1 MAEKCCCTECYVKLQ
16 ELEKRLEK
24 LEIER
29 DAAMQEK
36 QELVTENEELEYKVR
51 NLNKIVAD
59 LQKQVAEQKT
69 HIQQYHLQNQQYH
82 QQNTE
87 MMQELK
93 LLKEKVAVLEK
104 GSATLYV
111 AQAAS
116 LFQQS
121 ICCELLPETFGGDT
135 SATIKE
141 LVMYLK
147 GQKALP
153 EDVNDDL
160 GIARNKWKDIR
171 KKLGWTQWD
180 DDEWEFNSLP
190 NDLKAIILL
199 KRGRVSSAHPPT
211 IELKE
216 AMKCVPQ
223 VEVRE
228 SVRPY
233 IRNFIGSME
242 EKMRRCGLSHER
254 IEEFRHSD
262 SNEDR
267 QLDTDL
273 Q

>member
-1 MAEKCCCTECYVKLQ
+1 VVIAEAK
-16 ELEKRLEK
+16 
-24 LEIER
+24 
-29 DAAMQEK
+29 
-36 QELVTENEELEYKVR
+36 
-51 NLNKIVAD
+51 
-59 LQKQVAEQKT
+59 
-69 HIQQYHLQNQQYH
+69 QNQQYH

-211 IELKE
+211 IEL
-216 AMKCVPQ
+216 
-223 VEVRE
+223 
-228 SVRPY
+228 
-233 IRNFIGSME
+233 N
-242 EKMRRCGLSHER
+242 
-254 IEEFRHSD
+254 
-262 SNEDR
+262 
-267 QLDTDL
+267 
-273 Q
+273 